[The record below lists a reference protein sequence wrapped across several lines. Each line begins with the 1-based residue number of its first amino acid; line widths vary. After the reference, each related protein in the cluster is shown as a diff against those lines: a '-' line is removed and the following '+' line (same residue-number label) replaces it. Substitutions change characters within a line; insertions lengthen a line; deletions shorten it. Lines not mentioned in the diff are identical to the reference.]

1 MGAFAGSRPFM
12 PSPAIPALLSGSRG
26 RLLLL
31 DSNLLLLWITARF
44 DMRLLATF
52 KRVQMF
58 TQADAFLL
66 AWIIDQFKSVVTTTH
81 VVTEVSNLGN
91 SLSSQ
96 TRFALLSD
104 FSSNTLEETHS
115 LNSLATRDEFVRFGI
130 TDCALSSLAGKY
142 QVLTTDHRFPSY
154 ATNAGMTVLNF
165 NDIRQMV

>member
-1 MGAFAGSRPFM
+1 M
-12 PSPAIPALLSGSRG
+12 PSSAIRALLSGSRG

-96 TRFALLSD
+96 TRLAWFALLSE

-115 LNSLATRDEFVRFGI
+115 LNSLAARDEFIRFGI

-142 QVLTTDHRFPSY
+142 LVLTTDHRFSSY